1 MSKLADQIVK
11 GSWHAEIDCG
21 PFDAGD
27 PNARLEIGAVGAD
40 AVFEV
45 RLGAD
50 RDVAMAKVRV
60 ALAIPGMVAALRAGI
75 AATRELG
82 SDADTP
88 EGMDIARNAIVKME
102 DALRSAG
109 LSVPL

>member
-1 MSKLADQIVK
+1 MSRLADQIVK
-11 GSWHAEIDCG
+11 GSWHAEIDRG

-27 PNARLEIGAVGAD
+27 PNARLEIGVVGAD

-45 RLGAD
+45 KLGAD

-60 ALAIPGMVAALRAGI
+60 ALAIPGMVAALRAGVV
-75 AATRELG
+75 AVRELHINT
-82 SDADTP
+82 DIP
-88 EGMDIARNAIVKME
+88 ELHDLSKKTFQEME